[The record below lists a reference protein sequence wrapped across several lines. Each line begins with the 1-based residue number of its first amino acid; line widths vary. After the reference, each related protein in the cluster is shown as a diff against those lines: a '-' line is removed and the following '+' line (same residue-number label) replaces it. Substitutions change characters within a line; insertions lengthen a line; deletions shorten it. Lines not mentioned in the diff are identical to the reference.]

1 MAEHIATR
9 AAYGQALAQWGEKY
23 HDLVVLDADLSGST
37 MTKAFADK
45 FPDRFF
51 DELENVVFAVE
62 DEPSEEQL
70 AGADEENSVYE
81 GDELL
86 GLYVGTPMTERDS
99 YYGTGEL
106 PDVITIFKGPHERCF
121 GDGPD
126 AETAIAEEVRRT
138 VIHEVG
144 HYFGN
149 DDETL
154 EEMGY

>member
-1 MAEHIATR
+1 MTDERFEAMVE
-9 AAYGQALAQWGEKY
+9 
-23 HDLVVLDADLSGST
+23 DAIDSI
-37 MTKAFADK
+37 
-45 FPDRFF
+45 PDRFF

-70 AGADEENSVYE
+70 AGADEDNSVRE

-86 GLYVGTPMTERDS
+86 GLYDGTPMTERDS

-126 AETAIAEEVRRT
+126 AEAAIAEEVRRT

-154 EEMGY
+154 EAMGY

>member
-1 MAEHIATR
+1 MTNDRFEAMVE
-9 AAYGQALAQWGEKY
+9 
-23 HDLVVLDADLSGST
+23 DAIDSI
-37 MTKAFADK
+37 
-45 FPDRFF
+45 PDRFF

-70 AGADEENSVYE
+70 AGADEDNSVRE

-86 GLYVGTPMTERDS
+86 GLYDGTPMTERDS

-106 PDVITIFKGPHERCF
+106 PDVITIFRGPHERCF

-126 AETAIAEEVRRT
+126 AEAAIAEEVRRT

-154 EEMGY
+154 EAMGY

>member
-1 MAEHIATR
+1 MTDERFEAMVE
-9 AAYGQALAQWGEKY
+9 
-23 HDLVVLDADLSGST
+23 DAIDSI
-37 MTKAFADK
+37 
-45 FPDRFF
+45 PDRFF
-51 DELENVVFAVE
+51 DELENVIFAVE
-62 DEPSEEQL
+62 DEPSEDQL
-70 AGADEENSVYE
+70 AGADEDNSVCQ

-86 GLYVGTPMTERDS
+86 GLYDGTPMTERDS

-121 GDGPD
+121 GDGTD
-126 AETAIAEEVRRT
+126 AEAAIAEEVRKT

-154 EEMGY
+154 EAMGY

>member
-1 MAEHIATR
+1 MTDDRFEAMVE
-9 AAYGQALAQWGEKY
+9 
-23 HDLVVLDADLSGST
+23 DAIDSI
-37 MTKAFADK
+37 
-45 FPDRFF
+45 PDRFF
-51 DELENVVFAVE
+51 DELENVIFAVE

-70 AGADEENSVYE
+70 AGADEENSVCQ

-86 GLYVGTPMTERDS
+86 GLYDGTPMTERDS

-121 GDGPD
+121 GDGPH
-126 AETAIAEEVRRT
+126 AEAAIAEEVRKT

-154 EEMGY
+154 EAMGY

>member
-1 MAEHIATR
+1 MTDERFEAMVE
-9 AAYGQALAQWGEKY
+9 
-23 HDLVVLDADLSGST
+23 DAIDSI
-37 MTKAFADK
+37 
-45 FPDRFF
+45 PDRFF
-51 DELENVVFAVE
+51 DELENVIFAVE

-70 AGADEENSVYE
+70 AGADEENSVCQ

-86 GLYVGTPMTERDS
+86 GLYDGTPMTERDS

-126 AETAIAEEVRRT
+126 AEAAIAEEVRKT

-154 EEMGY
+154 EAMGY

>member
-1 MAEHIATR
+1 MTNDRFEAMVE
-9 AAYGQALAQWGEKY
+9 
-23 HDLVVLDADLSGST
+23 DAIDSI
-37 MTKAFADK
+37 
-45 FPDRFF
+45 PDRFF

-62 DEPSEEQL
+62 DEPSENQL
-70 AGADEENSVYE
+70 AGADEDNSVRE

-86 GLYVGTPMTERDS
+86 GLYDGTPMTERDS

-126 AETAIAEEVRRT
+126 AEATIAEEVRRT

-154 EEMGY
+154 EAMGY

>member
-1 MAEHIATR
+1 MTDERFEAMVE
-9 AAYGQALAQWGEKY
+9 
-23 HDLVVLDADLSGST
+23 DAIDSI
-37 MTKAFADK
+37 
-45 FPDRFF
+45 PDRFF
-51 DELENVVFAVE
+51 DELENVIFAVE

-70 AGADEENSVYE
+70 AGADEENSVLE

-86 GLYVGTPMTERDS
+86 GLYDGTPMTERDS

-121 GDGPD
+121 AADGED
-126 AETAIAEEVRRT
+126 VMLDEIRRT

-154 EEMGY
+154 AAMGY

>member
-1 MAEHIATR
+1 MTNERFEAMVE
-9 AAYGQALAQWGEKY
+9 
-23 HDLVVLDADLSGST
+23 DAIDSI
-37 MTKAFADK
+37 
-45 FPDRFF
+45 PDRFF
-51 DELENVVFAVE
+51 DELENVIFAIE

-70 AGADEENSVYE
+70 AGADEDNSVRE

-86 GLYVGTPMTERDS
+86 GLYDGTPMTERDS

-106 PDVITIFKGPHERCF
+106 PDVITIFRGPHERCF

-126 AETAIAEEVRRT
+126 AEAAIAEEVRRT

-154 EEMGY
+154 EAMGY

>member
-1 MAEHIATR
+1 MTNDR
-9 AAYGQALAQWGEKY
+9 F
-23 HDLVVLDADLSGST
+23 DAMVEDAIDSI
-37 MTKAFADK
+37 
-45 FPDRFF
+45 PDRFF

-70 AGADEENSVYE
+70 AGADEDNSVRE

-86 GLYVGTPMTERDS
+86 GLYDGTPMTERDS

-106 PDVITIFKGPHERCF
+106 PDVITIFRGPHERCF

-126 AETAIAEEVRRT
+126 AEAAIAEEVRRT

-154 EEMGY
+154 EAMGY

>member
-1 MAEHIATR
+1 MTNDRFEAMVE
-9 AAYGQALAQWGEKY
+9 
-23 HDLVVLDADLSGST
+23 DAIDSI
-37 MTKAFADK
+37 
-45 FPDRFF
+45 PDRFF

-70 AGADEENSVYE
+70 AGADEDNSVRE

-86 GLYVGTPMTERDS
+86 GLYDGTPMTERDS
-99 YYGTGEL
+99 YYGTGE
-106 PDVITIFKGPHERCF
+106 H
-121 GDGPD
+121 GPD
-126 AETAIAEEVRRT
+126 AEAAIAEEVRRT

-154 EEMGY
+154 EAMGY

>member
-1 MAEHIATR
+1 MTDERFEAMVE
-9 AAYGQALAQWGEKY
+9 
-23 HDLVVLDADLSGST
+23 DAIDSI
-37 MTKAFADK
+37 
-45 FPDRFF
+45 PDRFF
-51 DELENVVFAVE
+51 DELENVIFAVE

-70 AGADEENSVYE
+70 AGADEENSVLE

-86 GLYVGTPMTERDS
+86 GLYDGTPMTERDS

-121 GDGPD
+121 AEDGQD
-126 AETAIAEEVRRT
+126 VLLDEIRRT

-154 EEMGY
+154 AAMGY

>member
-1 MAEHIATR
+1 MTDERFEAMVE
-9 AAYGQALAQWGEKY
+9 
-23 HDLVVLDADLSGST
+23 DAIDSI
-37 MTKAFADK
+37 
-45 FPDRFF
+45 PDRFF

-70 AGADEENSVYE
+70 AGADEDNSVRE

-86 GLYVGTPMTERDS
+86 GLYDGTPMTERDS
-99 YYGTGEL
+99 YYGTGDL
-106 PDVITIFKGPHERCF
+106 PDVITIFRGPHERCF

-126 AETAIAEEVRRT
+126 AEAAIAEEVRRT

-154 EEMGY
+154 EAMGY

>member
-1 MAEHIATR
+1 MTDERFEAMVE
-9 AAYGQALAQWGEKY
+9 
-23 HDLVVLDADLSGST
+23 DAIDSI
-37 MTKAFADK
+37 
-45 FPDRFF
+45 PDRFF
-51 DELENVVFAVE
+51 DELENVIFAVE

-70 AGADEENSVYE
+70 AGADEENSVRE

-86 GLYVGTPMTERDS
+86 GLYDGTPMTERDS
-99 YYGTGEL
+99 FYGTGEL

-126 AETAIAEEVRRT
+126 AEAAIAEEVRRT

>member
-1 MAEHIATR
+1 MTNDRFEAMVE
-9 AAYGQALAQWGEKY
+9 
-23 HDLVVLDADLSGST
+23 DAIDSI
-37 MTKAFADK
+37 
-45 FPDRFF
+45 PDRFF

-70 AGADEENSVYE
+70 AGADEDNSVRE

-86 GLYVGTPMTERDS
+86 GLYDGTPMTERDS

-126 AETAIAEEVRRT
+126 AEAAIAEEVRRT

-154 EEMGY
+154 EAMGY

>member
-1 MAEHIATR
+1 MVE
-9 AAYGQALAQWGEKY
+9 
-23 HDLVVLDADLSGST
+23 DAIDSI
-37 MTKAFADK
+37 
-45 FPDRFF
+45 PDRFF

-70 AGADEENSVYE
+70 AGADEDNSVRE

-86 GLYVGTPMTERDS
+86 GLYDGTPMTERDS

-106 PDVITIFKGPHERCF
+106 PDVITIFRGPHERCF

-126 AETAIAEEVRRT
+126 AEAAIAEEVRRT

-154 EEMGY
+154 EAMGY

>member
-1 MAEHIATR
+1 MTNDRFEAMVE
-9 AAYGQALAQWGEKY
+9 
-23 HDLVVLDADLSGST
+23 DAIDSI
-37 MTKAFADK
+37 
-45 FPDRFF
+45 PDRFF

-62 DEPSEEQL
+62 DEPSEEQR
-70 AGADEENSVYE
+70 AGADEDNSVRE

-86 GLYVGTPMTERDS
+86 GLYDGTPMTERDS

-106 PDVITIFKGPHERCF
+106 PDVITIFRGPHERCF

-126 AETAIAEEVRRT
+126 AEAAIAEEVRRT

-154 EEMGY
+154 EAMGY

>member
-1 MAEHIATR
+1 MTNDRFEAMVE
-9 AAYGQALAQWGEKY
+9 
-23 HDLVVLDADLSGST
+23 DAIDSI
-37 MTKAFADK
+37 
-45 FPDRFF
+45 PDRFF

-70 AGADEENSVYE
+70 AGADEDNSVRE

-86 GLYVGTPMTERDS
+86 GLYDGTPMTERDS

-106 PDVITIFKGPHERCF
+106 PDVITIFRGPHERCF
-121 GDGPD
+121 GDGSD
-126 AETAIAEEVRRT
+126 AEAAIAEEVRRT

-154 EEMGY
+154 EAMGY

>member
-1 MAEHIATR
+1 MTDERFEAMVE
-9 AAYGQALAQWGEKY
+9 
-23 HDLVVLDADLSGST
+23 DAIDSI
-37 MTKAFADK
+37 
-45 FPDRFF
+45 PDRFF
-51 DELENVVFAVE
+51 DELENVIFAVE

-70 AGADEENSVYE
+70 AGADEENSVRE
-81 GDELL
+81 GDEPL
-86 GLYVGTPMTERDS
+86 GLYDGTPMTERDS
-99 YYGTGEL
+99 FYGTGEL

-126 AETAIAEEVRRT
+126 AEAAIAEEVRRT

>member
-1 MAEHIATR
+1 MTNERFEAMVE
-9 AAYGQALAQWGEKY
+9 
-23 HDLVVLDADLSGST
+23 DAIDSI
-37 MTKAFADK
+37 
-45 FPDRFF
+45 PDRFF

-70 AGADEENSVYE
+70 AGADEDNSVRE

-86 GLYVGTPMTERDS
+86 GLYDGTPMTERDS

-106 PDVITIFKGPHERCF
+106 PDVITIFRGPHERCF
-121 GDGPD
+121 GDGSD
-126 AETAIAEEVRRT
+126 AEAAIAEEVRRT

-154 EEMGY
+154 EAMGY

>member
-1 MAEHIATR
+1 MTDNRFEAMVE
-9 AAYGQALAQWGEKY
+9 
-23 HDLVVLDADLSGST
+23 DAIDSI
-37 MTKAFADK
+37 
-45 FPDRFF
+45 PDRFF

-70 AGADEENSVYE
+70 AGADEDNSVRE

-86 GLYVGTPMTERDS
+86 GLYDGTPMTERDS
-99 YYGTGEL
+99 FYGTGEL

-126 AETAIAEEVRRT
+126 AEATIAEEVRRT

-154 EEMGY
+154 EAMGY

>member
-1 MAEHIATR
+1 MVE
-9 AAYGQALAQWGEKY
+9 
-23 HDLVVLDADLSGST
+23 DAIDSI
-37 MTKAFADK
+37 
-45 FPDRFF
+45 PDRFF

-70 AGADEENSVYE
+70 AGADEDNSVRE

-86 GLYVGTPMTERDS
+86 GLYDGTPMTERDS

-126 AETAIAEEVRRT
+126 AEATIAEEVRRT

-154 EEMGY
+154 EAMGY

>member
-1 MAEHIATR
+1 MTDERFEAMVE
-9 AAYGQALAQWGEKY
+9 
-23 HDLVVLDADLSGST
+23 DAIDSI
-37 MTKAFADK
+37 
-45 FPDRFF
+45 PDRFF
-51 DELENVVFAVE
+51 DELENVIFAVE

-70 AGADEENSVYE
+70 AGADEENSVCQ

-86 GLYVGTPMTERDS
+86 GLYDGTPMTERDS
-99 YYGTGEL
+99 FYGTGEL

-126 AETAIAEEVRRT
+126 AEATIAEEVRRT

-154 EEMGY
+154 EAMGY

>member
-1 MAEHIATR
+1 MTNDRFEAMVE
-9 AAYGQALAQWGEKY
+9 
-23 HDLVVLDADLSGST
+23 DAIDSI
-37 MTKAFADK
+37 
-45 FPDRFF
+45 PDRFF

-70 AGADEENSVYE
+70 AGADEDNSVRE

-86 GLYVGTPMTERDS
+86 GLYDGTPMTERDS

-126 AETAIAEEVRRT
+126 AEAAIAEEVRRT